1 MNLTSEFR
9 PKTQPA
15 PVRPPKPLPTD
26 PPPYSAHPRSSSE
39 ASLHSRS
46 ESEDETFHD
55 ARFPPEEEASL
66 IAQSNTT
73 KSEANTLF
81 TAGHYGEAISTYDRA
96 LASCPNYLE
105 YEIAVLKSNVAAC
118 HLKLEEWKQAVEAAN
133 VALDALERLDPFPKK
148 EEHSKAQTISEDRTS
163 DKKARPTQDTNDS
176 IVELDDEE
184 EEEAALEKL
193 KMINARKIDIA
204 RIRAKT
210 LLRRA
215 RARSSQ
221 DGWANL
227 AGAEEDY
234 RLLMTDARLSGIL
247 PASDM
252 KVVKAGLRELPPK
265 ITQAKE
271 QEMGEM
277 MGKLKEL
284 GNGILKPFGLSTD
297 NFNFIKDEKTGGYS
311 MNFEQGA
318 KK

>member
-1 MNLTSEFR
+1 MNFASEHR
-9 PKTQPA
+9 PKARPTPI
-15 PVRPPKPLPTD
+15 RPPKPVPAD
-26 PPPYSAHPRSSSE
+26 PPLYSARPRSSSE
-39 ASLHSRS
+39 ASSRS
-46 ESEDETFHD
+46 KAASEDETFHD
-55 ARFPPEEEASL
+55 AHFPPEEEASL
-66 IAQSNTT
+66 VAQSNTT
-73 KSEANTLF
+73 KSDANTLF
-81 TAGHYGEAISTYDRA
+81 TAARYSEAISIYDRA
-96 LASCPNYLE
+96 LASCPNYLD
-105 YEIAVLKSNVAAC
+105 YEIAVLKSNIAAC

-133 VALDALERLDPFPKK
+133 VALDGLERLDPLPKK
-148 EEHSKAQTISEDRTS
+148 EEHSKAQTASEDRTS
-163 DKKARPTQDTNDS
+163 DKKAPSAQEISDS
-176 IVELDDEE
+176 IFELDDSEDDS
-184 EEEAALEKL
+184 AALEKL
-193 KMINARKIDIA
+193 KLSDARRTDIA

-221 DGWANL
+221 SGWANL

-234 RLLMTDARLSGIL
+234 RLLVTDARLVAIL

-252 KVVKAGLRELPPK
+252 KVVKAGLRELPPR
-265 ITQAKE
+265 ISQAKE

-297 NFNFIKDEKTGGYS
+297 NFNFVQDEKTGGYS